1 MKKEGIGMSTKKR
14 PFVIAC
20 GILRDEVQR
29 LIDTGQL
36 DIEVKYLGA
45 GLHYDYDRLEN
56 ALEGALRNATKD
68 QGGKGIVIYGDVCMG
83 FDLQIR
89 DVVNK
94 YGFVKVDALNCVDCL
109 LGGKGELLKVDPDHK
124 AFFITPGW
132 IKFWKQFE
140 RSKED
145 LKSRYSMLD
154 GLVLLDSLGNLDEL
168 KEEIEEIS
176 RQTGLPVKERREV
189 GLEGLKQVILEAIG
203 RLHSCG

>member
-1 MKKEGIGMSTKKR
+1 
-14 PFVIAC
+14 
-20 GILRDEVQR
+20 
-29 LIDTGQL
+29 
-36 DIEVKYLGA
+36 
-45 GLHYDYDRLEN
+45 
-56 ALEGALRNATKD
+56 
-68 QGGKGIVIYGDVCMG
+68 MG